1 MHFVPH
7 FFKSFFLPDI
17 QLAGFSSYVFPLVL
31 SPGPR
36 NGFLHLHRY
45 SYYVA
50 SHALFL
56 HPRKQINHCFLYSL
70 FRFFLLFKK
79 QLDKRL
85 CFDYQNKLSYKA
97 AQQPAL
103 IFTPVF
109 DTAELGRTDMQSS
122 FLLHLTNHG
131 IRKGF
136 SRLYMTSGEGDAR
149 PVPFFSGRSRQLGC
163 HHRSC
168 TYL

>member
-1 MHFVPH
+1 MQY
-7 FFKSFFLPDI
+7 LPTKPDLRSWNVI
-17 QLAGFSSYVFPLVL
+17 
-31 SPGPR
+31 R
-36 NGFLHLHRY
+36 H
-45 SYYVA
+45 
-50 SHALFL
+50 
-56 HPRKQINHCFLYSL
+56 
-70 FRFFLLFKK
+70 
-79 QLDKRL
+79 
-85 CFDYQNKLSYKA
+85 QNKLSYKA

-149 PVPFFSGRSRQLGC
+149 PVPFFPVDHDNSAAITDHAHICKFNRFGSC
-163 HHRSC
+163 HNGFTMLSAPNTFIAIRYMAFAWIRSC
-168 TYL
+168 QIKRRRTLRSDQSSP

>member
-1 MHFVPH
+1 
-7 FFKSFFLPDI
+7 
-17 QLAGFSSYVFPLVL
+17 
-31 SPGPR
+31 
-36 NGFLHLHRY
+36 
-45 SYYVA
+45 
-50 SHALFL
+50 
-56 HPRKQINHCFLYSL
+56 
-70 FRFFLLFKK
+70 
-79 QLDKRL
+79 
-85 CFDYQNKLSYKA
+85 LSYKA

-149 PVPFFSGRSRQLGC
+149 PVPFFPVDHDNSAAITDHAHICKFNRFGSC
-163 HHRSC
+163 HYVKTPSSKK
-168 TYL
+168 